1 MTSVFCHALGASDVV
16 VGAVRSMWIADT
28 VASETFPARS
38 ATLCE
43 ADKLSPSPVT
53 VESPGQAPLMPER
66 SSWHV
71 HCTRT
76 SSRYQ
81 PAAFGAVVGA
91 PVSAGAVSSTLI
103 PVTAAS
109 SVFPAASTAVPV
121 TDCAAPSPSVTG
133 PVQDATPERASS
145 PDKWAVTC
153 ARYDPV
159 SS

>member
-103 PVTAAS
+103 PVTAAC
-109 SVFPAASTAVPV
+109 SVFPAASTGVPV
-121 TDCAAPSPSVTG
+121 TDCAPPSPRLSGATHNV
-133 PVQDATPERASS
+133 TPEPALS
-145 PDKWAVTC
+145 PEQRAVT
-153 ARYDPV
+153 A
-159 SS
+159 